1 MKYFVMKNISA
12 KFLLV
17 VMVLTTF
24 SSCKKSFLELNPP
37 TNLTPA
43 QALSTEADLLV
54 ALRGAYAGLRATA
67 MYGRSLMVIGD
78 MMADNTYQSV
88 LNTNRYTLF
97 NNYTYNVTDG
107 DVSGLWQ
114 QAYTVILRVNNII
127 NANVSG
133 PNVNQYKGEAR
144 AIRAL
149 CYFELVR
156 YFARPF
162 TDNPNAYGV
171 PLVTVYNADLKP
183 GRSTVAEVYNQIH
196 ADLNSAY
203 NLMTAF
209 TNSSQFSKF
218 SARALQAR
226 VYLTQNDKT
235 NAKTAALDVI
245 NNGGFTAVTAANH
258 AAYWANSVI
267 RTDKVETLFEVSAD
281 AVANNA
287 FDALAYI
294 YSQAGNYGDML
305 CADDLYALFEAND
318 VRRALYATGVRGGL
332 PSVFVN
338 KYTVFTGDHTDTKV
352 LRLSEMYLIAA
363 EASLP
368 ADEAGA
374 RTYLNAITAQRGAT
388 AISSTG
394 AALVNDLMN
403 ERRKELA
410 FEGQRYLDMQRLK
423 LDITRGANYPAAAR
437 SVPYANFRR
446 VFPIPQTELDV
457 NSTIKAQQNTGW

>member
-1 MKYFVMKNISA
+1 MKNYVMKNISA
-12 KFLLV
+12 KVLLV

-37 TNLTPA
+37 TTLTPA

-67 MYGRSLMVIGD
+67 MYGRSLMILGD

-107 DVSGLWQ
+107 DVSGLWS
-114 QAYTVILRVNNII
+114 QAYAVILRTNNII

-149 CYFELVR
+149 CYFNLVR

-171 PLVTVYNADLKP
+171 PIVTVYNADLKP
-183 GRSTVAEVYNQIH
+183 GRSTITEVYNQIN

-203 NLMTAF
+203 NLMSTF
-209 TNSSQFSKF
+209 SNSSQFSKF
-218 SARALQAR
+218 AARALQAR
-226 VYLTQNDKT
+226 VFLTQNDKT
-235 NAKTAALDVI
+235 NARTAALDVI
-245 NNGGFTAVTAANH
+245 NNSGFTAVTAANH
-258 AAYWANSVI
+258 
-267 RTDKVETLFEVSAD
+267 RVETLFEVSSD

-287 FDALAYI
+287 FDGLAYI
-294 YSQAGNYGDML
+294 YSQAGNYGDMI
-305 CADDLYALFEAND
+305 CSDDLYALFEATD
-318 VRRALYATGVRGGL
+318 ARRSLYATGSRGGL

-338 KYTVFTGDHTDTKV
+338 KYSVFTGDPTDTKV

-368 ADEAGA
+368 ADETSA

-388 AISSTG
+388 AITSTG
-394 AALVNDLMN
+394 TTLFNDLMN

-410 FEGQRYLDMQRLK
+410 FEGERYMDMQRLK
-423 LDITRGANYPAAAR
+423 LDIARGTNYPAAAR
-437 SVPYANFRR
+437 SIPYSNFRR
-446 VFPIPQTELDV
+446 VFPIPQTEIDV
-457 NSTIKAQQNTGW
+457 NSAIKAQQNTGW

>member
-1 MKYFVMKNISA
+1 MKNITA
-12 KFLLV
+12 KILLV

-37 TNLTPA
+37 ANLTPA

-88 LNTNRYTLF
+88 ANTNRYTLF

-107 DVSGLWQ
+107 DVTALWQ

-149 CYFELVR
+149 CYFNLVR

-183 GRSTVAEVYNQIH
+183 GRSTITEVYNQIH

-203 NLMTAF
+203 NLMSTF
-209 TNSSQFSKF
+209 SNSSQFSKY
-218 SARALQAR
+218 AAKALQAR

-245 NNGGFTAVTAANH
+245 NNSGFTAVTPTTH
-258 AAYWANSVI
+258 AGYWANAVI

-281 AVANNA
+281 AVANNG

-305 CADDLYALFEAND
+305 CADDLYALFEVND

-338 KYTVFTGDHTDTKV
+338 KYTAFTGDHSDTKV

-368 ADEAGA
+368 ANETDA
-374 RTYLNAITAQRGAT
+374 RTYVNAVTAQRGAST
-388 AISSTG
+388 ITSTG
-394 AALVNDLMN
+394 TALFNDIMN

-410 FEGQRYLDMQRLK
+410 FEGERYMDMQRLK

-437 SVPYANFRR
+437 SIPYANFRR

-457 NSTIKAQQNTGW
+457 NATIKAQQNTGW

>member
-1 MKYFVMKNISA
+1 MKNYVMKNISA
-12 KFLLV
+12 KVLLV

-37 TNLTPA
+37 TTLTPA

-67 MYGRSLMVIGD
+67 MYGRSLMILGD

-107 DVSGLWQ
+107 DVSGLWS
-114 QAYTVILRVNNII
+114 QAYAVILRTNNII

-149 CYFELVR
+149 CYFNLVR

-171 PLVTVYNADLKP
+171 PIVTVYNADLKP
-183 GRSTVAEVYNQIH
+183 GRSTITEVYNQIN

-203 NLMTAF
+203 NLMSTF
-209 TNSSQFSKF
+209 SNSSQFSKF
-218 SARALQAR
+218 AARALQAR
-226 VYLTQNDKT
+226 VFLTQNDKT
-235 NAKTAALDVI
+235 NARTAALDVI
-245 NNGGFTAVTAANH
+245 NNSGFTAVTAANH
-258 AAYWANSVI
+258 AAYWANAVI
-267 RTDKVETLFEVSAD
+267 RTDRVETLFEVSSD

-287 FDALAYI
+287 FDGLAYI
-294 YSQAGNYGDML
+294 YSQAGNYGDMI
-305 CADDLYALFEAND
+305 CSDDLYALFEATD
-318 VRRALYATGVRGGL
+318 ARRSLYATGSRGGL

-338 KYTVFTGDHTDTKV
+338 KYSVFTGDPTDTKV

-368 ADEAGA
+368 ADETSA

-388 AISSTG
+388 AITSTG
-394 AALVNDLMN
+394 TTLFNDLMN

-410 FEGQRYLDMQRLK
+410 FEGERYMDMQRLK
-423 LDITRGANYPAAAR
+423 LDIARGTNYPAAAR
-437 SVPYANFRR
+437 SIPYSNFRR
-446 VFPIPQTELDV
+446 VFPIPQTEIDV
-457 NSTIKAQQNTGW
+457 NSAIKAQQNTGW

>member
-1 MKYFVMKNISA
+1 MKNITA
-12 KFLLV
+12 KILLV

-37 TNLTPA
+37 ANLTPE
-43 QALSTEADLLV
+43 QALRTEADLLV
-54 ALRGAYAGLRATA
+54 ALRGAYAGLRSTA

-97 NNYTYNVTDG
+97 NNYSYNLTDG
-107 DVSGLWQ
+107 DVSGLWST
-114 QAYTVILRVNNII
+114 AYGIILRTNNII

-133 PNVNQYKGEAR
+133 ATVNQIKGEAR
-144 AIRAL
+144 TIRAL
-149 CYFELVR
+149 CYFNLVR

-162 TDNPNAYGV
+162 TDNPAGLGV
-171 PLVTVYNADLKP
+171 PIVTVYNADLKP
-183 GRSTVAEVYNQIH
+183 GRNTVAEVYAQIH

-203 NLMTAF
+203 NLMT
-209 TNSSQFSKF
+209 TYSNSSQFSKF
-218 SARALQAR
+218 AARALQAR
-226 VYLTQNDKT
+226 VFLTQNDKT
-235 NAKTAALDVI
+235 NARTAALDVI
-245 NNGGFTAVTAANH
+245 NNGGFTLITAAGH
-258 AAYWANSVI
+258 GAYWANPVI
-267 RTDKVETLFEVSAD
+267 RTDRVETIFEVSAD

-287 FDALAYI
+287 FDALSYI

-305 CADDLYALFEAND
+305 CADDLYASLEAAD

-338 KYTVFTGDHTDTKV
+338 KYPNFVGDHSDTKV

-368 ADEAGA
+368 ASETDA
-374 RTYLNAITAQRGAT
+374 RTYVNAITAQRGAT
-388 AISSTG
+388 AIASTG
-394 AALVNDLMN
+394 TALFNDIMA

-410 FEGQRYLDMQRLK
+410 FEGERYMDMQRFK
-423 LDITRGANYPAAAR
+423 LDINRGANYPAAAR
-437 SVPYANFRR
+437 AVPYANFRR
-446 VFPIPQTELDV
+446 VFPIPQTEIDV
-457 NSTIKAQQNTGW
+457 NPTIKAQQNPGW